1 MTINCNGV
9 LINLDEPKVMGIL
22 NITPNSFFDGG
33 KHQQLQS
40 GLHQAERM
48 LLDGTTIIDI
58 GAYSTEPSAPF
69 VSEEEELKRMIPF
82 VKEVVSNFP
91 NAILSIDT
99 FRAEVARQAVEEGAH
114 IINDV
119 SGGQLDDKML
129 ETVGRFRV
137 PYILMH
143 MRGTPQ
149 TMQKLTDYE
158 NLVKEMIFY
167 FSERISMARKVGIN
181 DVIIDPGFGFSKTLN
196 QNYELLSKLELFK
209 SLEVPLLSALSRKSM
224 IYKFFDYT
232 PQEALNATSV
242 LNTISLIKG
251 AKLLRVH
258 DVKEAV
264 ECVKLYLK
272 TYENKNI

>member
-1 MTINCNGV
+1 M
-9 LINLDEPKVMGIL
+9 NLETPKVMGIL

-33 KHQQLQS
+33 RHQQTDKA
-40 GLHQAERM
+40 LHQIDTM
-48 LLDGTTIIDI
+48 LSQGASIIDI
-58 GAYSTEPSAPF
+58 GAYSTQPSAPF
-69 VSEEEELKRMIPF
+69 VTEEEELQRMIPF
-82 VKEVVSNFP
+82 VKKVVSTFP
-91 NAILSIDT
+91 KAILSIDT
-99 FRAEVARQAVEEGAH
+99 FRSAVAYQALEEGAH

-119 SGGQLDDKML
+119 SGGQLDHKMM
-129 ETVGRFRV
+129 EIVGRHKA

-149 TMQKLTDYE
+149 TMQKNVNYKD
-158 NLVKEMIFY
+158 LVQEMISY
-167 FSERISMARKVGIN
+167 FSKRIELARRAGIM
-181 DVIIDPGFGFSKTLN
+181 DVIIDPGFGFSKTLD
-196 QNYELLSKLELFK
+196 QNYELLSKLELFQ

-232 PQEALNATSV
+232 PEEALNATSI

-258 DVKEAV
+258 DVREAV

-272 TYENKNI
+272 TYENKDI